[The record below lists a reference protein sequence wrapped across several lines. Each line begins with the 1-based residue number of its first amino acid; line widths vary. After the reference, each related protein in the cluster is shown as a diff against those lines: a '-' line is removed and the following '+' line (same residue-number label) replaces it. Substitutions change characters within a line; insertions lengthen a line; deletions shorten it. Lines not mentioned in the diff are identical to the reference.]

1 VNLAAFTGIPVTVP
15 LHANLAAI
23 VVTAAGLVLLAW
35 LTLAVQ
41 YRLARSRGTAQALRV
56 GE

>member
-1 VNLAAFTGIPVTVP
+1 VAIMATV
-15 LHANLAAI
+15 
-23 VVTAAGLVLLAW
+23 AGLVLLAW

-41 YRLARSRGTAQALRV
+41 HRLARGHGTAQALRV

>member
-1 VNLAAFTGIPVTVP
+1 VA
-15 LHANLAAI
+15 LHANLVAI
-23 VVTAAGLVLLAW
+23 VATAAGLVLLAW

-41 YRLARSRGTAQALRV
+41 LRLARDRGTAQALRV